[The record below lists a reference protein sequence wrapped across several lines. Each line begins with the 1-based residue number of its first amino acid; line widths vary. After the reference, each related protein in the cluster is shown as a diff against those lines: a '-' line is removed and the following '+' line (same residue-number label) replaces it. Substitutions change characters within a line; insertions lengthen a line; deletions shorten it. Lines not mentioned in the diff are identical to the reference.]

1 MPQSC
6 GDPTVMLPVL
16 AGGQVF
22 QPRNLKLNEFIV
34 KGLVTHSFDHYTH
47 STVIFIP
54 FEILVL

>member
-16 AGGQVF
+16 AGGQVL

-34 KGLVTHSFDHYTH
+34 KGLVTHSFDHYTD

-54 FEILVL
+54 F